1 MHAVLLDAFSKSIG
15 TVRSVLNVREKGLSE
30 RKVREK
36 GLGRTADRRAT
47 VRRCV
52 RCPNCMC
59 FWRAPTTPAPPP
71 PSSSAKHSARAMARD
86 GGRALAAWR
95 WCCITAILVVR
106 AAAQVNPPPPPRAVA
121 APSPG
126 APVLEC
132 TTQELE
138 EALELCSKP
147 PPGKAMHVVEHIS
160 STPRV
165 ESAWFRLVESKVL
178 SSRWF

>member
-71 PSSSAKHSARAMARD
+71 PVLLRETLRAGHGARRRTGSRGVAVVLHHGNTRRARGGAGESSSATPGGCCPQPRRSRAGVHD
-86 GGRALAAWR
+86 
-95 WCCITAILVVR
+95 
-106 AAAQVNPPPPPRAVA
+106 PRARRGV
-121 APSPG
+121 G
-126 APVLEC
+126 AVLEA
-132 TTQELE
+132 T
-138 EALELCSKP
+138 A
-147 PPGKAMHVVEHIS
+147 
-160 STPRV
+160 R
-165 ESAWFRLVESKVL
+165 
-178 SSRWF
+178 